1 MSLKTNMSAGELF
14 DLVMPAAYVAS
25 ALLSTWVLA
34 SARKRFALRYAFAI
48 ALATLLLP
56 LVVFPLYL
64 AVIIWRRTGTRTRRW
79 HYSLPLLYATILLS
93 AIGLFVYFDSRTV
106 DAHLA
111 RAARAKLV
119 DDHNTAIREY
129 RQALALED
137 NPHTHKLLATELA
150 NAGQTDEAKAEFRL
164 AQRGGEPQ
172 INADERK

>member
-1 MSLKTNMSAGELF
+1 MSAGELF
-14 DLVMPAAYVAS
+14 DLIMPAAYVAS

-34 SARKRFALRYAFAI
+34 SARKRFAHPYAFAI

-56 LVVFPLYL
+56 LVILPLYL
-64 AVIIWRRTGTRTRRW
+64 AVIIWRRTGTPPRRW
-79 HYSLPLLYATILLS
+79 RYLLPLLYAAVLLS

-119 DDHNTAIREY
+119 YDHQTAINEY

-137 NPHTHKLLATELA
+137 NPHTHKLLAIELA
-150 NAGQTDEAKAEFRL
+150 EAGHVEEAKSEFRL
-164 AQRGGEPQ
+164 AEEGGEPQ
-172 INADERK
+172 INADY